1 MATVTFRVIP
11 QYENTVLIAPLAKSV
26 FPTPLY
32 ANLFTN
38 TQLEKSGLGAWFAAK
53 IPPAGDRLTSG
64 RAVLRLRSVGLPDP
78 TS

>member
-1 MATVTFRVIP
+1 MGERVPEAAIDLVISMATVTFRVIP

-38 TQLEKSGLGAWFAAK
+38 TQL
-53 IPPAGDRLTSG
+53 
-64 RAVLRLRSVGLPDP
+64 
-78 TS
+78 